1 MFKSILAPIIGVILF
16 IVFVGLLYQGKMPF
30 ITAFKKTTGDKPVD
44 ELNADMS
51 SSFRRIPRQY
61 GREDVINN
69 NQKSVTIN
77 NKEIKVEVAKTNEE
91 RAKGLSGRDS
101 LEADSGMLFIF
112 NNQKPIF
119 WMKDT
124 KVALDIIWINDL
136 KIVGINKD
144 VQPEPGVSEDK
155 LKKYPAPEE
164 IDLVLEVSA
173 GYSDKN
179 NIKVGDNVELNN
191 I

>member
-1 MFKSILAPIIGVILF
+1 
-16 IVFVGLLYQGKMPF
+16 MPF